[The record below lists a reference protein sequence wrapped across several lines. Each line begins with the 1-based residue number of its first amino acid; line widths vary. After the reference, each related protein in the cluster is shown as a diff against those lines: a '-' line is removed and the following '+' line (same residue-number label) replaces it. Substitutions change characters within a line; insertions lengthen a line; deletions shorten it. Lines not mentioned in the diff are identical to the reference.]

1 MSIMRTD
8 GWLGVELR
16 HLAALQAVSEE
27 GSFGRA
33 AERLGYTQSAVSQQI
48 QALERIV
55 GAQLVERPGG
65 PRRVSL
71 TEAGELLLRHAAGI
85 VARLQ
90 AAQADMAAFAEGS
103 AGTLRVG
110 TYQSVGA
117 RVLPRLLRE
126 FTTAWPDVAVQLTE
140 SADDGGLLELV
151 ERGELDFTFVML
163 PAGEGPFESVELMRD
178 PYVAVLPADSPL
190 ATRPKPPSLRELAAM
205 PLIGNRQCRSV
216 HQIENR
222 FHDAGLEP
230 RIVFRSDDNGTI
242 QELVAA
248 GVGVALVPL
257 LTVDP
262 SHDGTAVIAL
272 AGVPPRRIGIAWHRD
287 RYRSPAA
294 RAFVELAQAVGARS
308 RPTSPAPPPQRRA
321 YPATRRPRW
330 PARARSRPRSAP
342 ACRPARRGACC
353 PPGAP
358 YPREAA
364 VRVRK
369 KTKCGPSSSQSPGLP
384 STVTRSIF
392 VPPAAS
398 FRCTPPC
405 LAWPGTGSRGCRFP

>member
-16 HLAALQAVSEE
+16 HLAALQAVAEE

-55 GAQLVERPGG
+55 DQRLVERPGG

-90 AAQADMAAFAEGS
+90 AAQADLAAFAEGS

-126 FTTAWPDVAVQLTE
+126 FTEAWPSVSVQLTE
-140 SADDGGLLELV
+140 WSDDGHLLGLV
-151 ERGELDFTFVML
+151 ERGELDFSFVML
-163 PAGEGPFESVELMRD
+163 PVEEGPFEPVELMLD
-178 PYVAVLPADSPL
+178 PHVLVVPADSEL
-190 ATRPKPPSLRELAAM
+190 ARRHKPPSLREVAGM
-205 PLIGNRQCRSV
+205 PLIGNRLCRSV
-216 HQIENR
+216 HQVETR
-222 FHDAGLEP
+222 LRDAGVEP
-230 RIVFRSDDNGTI
+230 QIVFRSDDNGTI
-242 QELVAA
+242 QGLVAA

-257 LTVDP
+257 LTVDTG
-262 SHDGTAVIAL
+262 HEGTAVLAL
-272 AGVPPRRIGIAWHRD
+272 ADVPPRRIGIAWHRD

-294 RAFVELAQAVGARS
+294 LAFVDLARDVCARVEAEQS
-308 RPTSPAPPPQRRA
+308 G
-321 YPATRRPRW
+321 
-330 PARARSRPRSAP
+330 
-342 ACRPARRGACC
+342 RPAV
-353 PPGAP
+353 
-358 YPREAA
+358 AA
-364 VRVRK
+364 
-369 KTKCGPSSSQSPGLP
+369 
-384 STVTRSIF
+384 
-392 VPPAAS
+392 A
-398 FRCTPPC
+398 
-405 LAWPGTGSRGCRFP
+405 

>member
-1 MSIMRTD
+1 MRSD

-16 HLAALQAVSEE
+16 HLAALEAVAEE

-55 GAQLVERPGG
+55 GQQLVERPGG

-90 AAQADMAAFAEGS
+90 AAQADLAAFSEGS

-117 RVLPRLLRE
+117 RVLPRLLKE
-126 FTTAWPDVAVQLTE
+126 FTEAWPDVDVQLTE

-151 ERGELDFTFVML
+151 ERGELDFCFAML
-163 PAGEGPFESVELMRD
+163 PVGDGPFETAELMRD
-178 PYVAVLPADSPL
+178 PHVLVVPLDSAL
-190 ATRPKPPSLRELAAM
+190 ARRQKPPTLREIAEL
-205 PLIGNRQCRSV
+205 PLIGNRQCRSI
-216 HQIENR
+216 HQVENR
-222 FHDAGLEP
+222 FRHAGLEP
-230 RIVFRSDDNGTI
+230 SIVFRSDDNGTI

-257 LTVDP
+257 LTVDTG
-262 SHDGTAVIAL
+262 HEGTAVLGVAS
-272 AGVPPRRIGIAWHRD
+272 VPPRRIGIAWHRD

-294 RAFVELAQAVGARS
+294 RAFVELAVEICAQVETEQSG
-308 RPTSPAPPPQRRA
+308 
-321 YPATRRPRW
+321 
-330 PARARSRPRSAP
+330 
-342 ACRPARRGACC
+342 
-353 PPGAP
+353 
-358 YPREAA
+358 EAA
-364 VRVRK
+364 
-369 KTKCGPSSSQSPGLP
+369 
-384 STVTRSIF
+384 
-392 VPPAAS
+392 AA
-398 FRCTPPC
+398 
-405 LAWPGTGSRGCRFP
+405 A